1 MPKPHLTVAC
11 ILHKNGKF
19 LFVREK
25 EADELVY
32 NQPAGH
38 VEVNETL
45 IEAAER
51 EVLEETGWEAE
62 ITGFLGIY
70 HYTSNKTGICYV
82 RHLFVAS
89 ADNFR
94 ADIELDKDIID
105 TCWMSLEEAK
115 AVKDQMRSPLVLQNL
130 NDFKERNHYPL
141 SLISPRYWR
150 DFNHEC

>member
-1 MPKPHLTVAC
+1 M
-11 ILHKNGKF
+11 
-19 LFVREK
+19 
-25 EADELVY
+25 
-32 NQPAGH
+32 
-38 VEVNETL
+38 
-45 IEAAER
+45 
-51 EVLEETGWEAE
+51 LEETGWEAE

-70 HYTSNKTGICYV
+70 HYISNKTGICYV

-105 TCWMSLEEAK
+105 TCWMSIEEAK

-141 SLISPRYWR
+141 SLISPRCWR
-150 DFNHEC
+150 DFNHEF

>member
-25 EADELVY
+25 EADEVVY

-51 EVLEETGWEAE
+51 A
-62 ITGFLGIY
+62 ITSRG
-70 HYTSNKTGICYV
+70 
-82 RHLFVAS
+82 
-89 ADNFR
+89 
-94 ADIELDKDIID
+94 
-105 TCWMSLEEAK
+105 SL
-115 AVKDQMRSPLVLQNL
+115 
-130 NDFKERNHYPL
+130 
-141 SLISPRYWR
+141 
-150 DFNHEC
+150 